1 MTLSMTSIERKEE
14 EGRRKENKKQNLRN
28 AKMKLAHN
36 TYIHSLTHT
45 HRVICSTRCYCCY
58 YVCVFYKLAFLT
70 LLVAW

>member
-45 HRVICSTRCYCCY
+45 HRQGHMQC
-58 YVCVFYKLAFLT
+58 T
-70 LLVAW
+70 LLLLLLCMRFL